1 MDLVLVVE
9 HDLELVCDQ
18 SKLFD
23 RLARSAANVAFD
35 WSFREVPLGGHHGE
49 RISGILSKICHV
61 WLLSWLELLGLFL
74 SSWRKRLCLL
84 LSWRAFLLLN
94 LLWIMLPG
102 ALWS

>member
-35 WSFREVPLGGHHGE
+35 WSFRKVSLGGHHCE
-49 RISGILSKICHV
+49 WISGILSKICHV